1 MIDRMD
7 RVRKMVH
14 YPTGAHTGANGGE
27 GVTVAVLDTGL
38 APHPD
43 FRGRITGFLDCVNH
57 RQQLYDDSGHGTH
70 VSGILLG
77 DGRMSKGILSGMAP
91 KAGILVIKVLDHRGE
106 GSTDG
111 IVRGIEWVLRH
122 RGRYGIRV
130 ANLSV
135 GAGNALNPCK
145 EQELIKAV
153 ERLWDEGI
161 AVVVSAGNEGPKE
174 GTIAVPGTSRKVI
187 TVGMLKTEKGM
198 HDCSGR
204 GPTRD
209 CIVKPDLVA
218 PGYQVISCNAM
229 SGENRRPYVV
239 RSGTSMA
246 TPVVAG
252 AAALYLA
259 AYPEAGNVE
268 LKLKL
273 RESCVRTGLEQGWG
287 CLNVAGLLS

>member
-1 MIDRMD
+1 MD
-7 RVRKMVH
+7 RVRRMVH
-14 YPTGAHTGANGGE
+14 YPTGQNIRGNGGE

-43 FRGRITGFLDCVNH
+43 FRGRINGFLDFVNH

-77 DGRMSKGILSGMAP
+77 DGRMSRGILAGIAP
-91 KAGILVIKVLDHRGE
+91 KAGILAVKVLDHRGE
-106 GSTDG
+106 GSVDS
-111 IVRGIEWVLRH
+111 ISQGIEWICRNHRH
-122 RGRYGIRV
+122 YGIRV

-135 GAGNALNPCK
+135 GASSTLKSCK
-145 EQELIKAV
+145 EQELIEAV
-153 ERLWDEGI
+153 ELLWDEGV
-161 AVVVSAGNEGPKE
+161 AVVVSAGNAGPGE
-174 GTIAVPGTSRKVI
+174 GTVAVPGTSRKVI
-187 TVGMLKTEKGM
+187 TVGMLKTEQGM
-198 HDCSGR
+198 HECSGR
-204 GPTRD
+204 GPTKE
-209 CIVKPDLVA
+209 CIIKPDLMA
-218 PGYQVISCNAM
+218 PGYQVISCNAV
-229 SGENRRPYVV
+229 SKENRRPYVV

-273 RESCVRTGLEQGWG
+273 RESCIRTNPEQGWG
-287 CLNVAGLLS
+287 CLDVSALLS